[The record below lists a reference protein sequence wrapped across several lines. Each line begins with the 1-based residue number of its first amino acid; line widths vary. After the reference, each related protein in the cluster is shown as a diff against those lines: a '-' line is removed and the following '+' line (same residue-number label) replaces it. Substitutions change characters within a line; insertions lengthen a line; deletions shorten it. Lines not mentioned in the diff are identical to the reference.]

1 MFEVSPNGP
10 PTGAQPSTPLLDCL
24 VNDCLVN
31 DMLLQTR
38 PRSSHA
44 AEDRIPRE
52 FHINSN
58 ISKPKQL
65 IREFCHKGWDVK
77 SFNKFL
83 KKLRDSG
90 PMTKRKGS
98 GLRPVR
104 ALMCC
109 YFTRYSTNIYDETW

>member
-10 PTGAQPSTPLLDCL
+10 PTGAQPSTPLLHCL

-44 AEDRIPRE
+44 AEDRIPRQI
-52 FHINSN
+52 HINSN
-58 ISKPKQL
+58 ISKPKKF

-90 PMTKRKGS
+90 PMTKRKRS
-98 GLRPVR
+98 GLRPSVR
-104 ALMCC
+104 SDVLLF
-109 YFTRYSTNIYDETW
+109 YKVQHEHI